1 MAAPTFLFSFDFDG
15 TLVDEPPHPAINP
28 GLNSFL
34 ESVQTQGGVW
44 AVNTGRTLFQALDGI
59 SEHKIRP
66 VPDFIMAK
74 ERELYAPTQF
84 NRWVDVGD
92 WNKRCQKEHKR
103 FLKTHRKLFKRVRA
117 YLETE
122 TNAQWMEGMEE
133 TPGVIA
139 TSEEE
144 MGKVCAY
151 IEEETRNDDVLSY
164 ERNSI
169 YLRFSHTAY
178 HKGSVLQE
186 LARHLDV
193 PREKICV
200 AGDNHNDLSMLCPT
214 VAGFR
219 VCPSNAIPEVQA
231 VVSGSPGGVVGNGR
245 ASFGVLEGI
254 QRLLSAEPEGQPAP

>member
-1 MAAPTFLFSFDFDG
+1 MAAPTFLYSFDLDG
-15 TLVDEPPHPAINP
+15 TLVDEPPYPTINP

-34 ESVQTQGGVW
+34 ESVKTQGGVW

-59 SEHKIRP
+59 AEHKIRP

-103 FLKTHRKLFKRVRA
+103 FLKTHRKLFKRVQA
-117 YLETE
+117 YLEAE

-139 TSEEE
+139 TSGEE

-151 IEEETRNDDVLSY
+151 IEEEIRNDDVLSY

-169 YLRFSHTAY
+169 YLRFSHAAY

-254 QRLLSAEPEGQPAP
+254 QRLLSSEPEEQPAP

>member
-1 MAAPTFLFSFDFDG
+1 
-15 TLVDEPPHPAINP
+15 
-28 GLNSFL
+28 
-34 ESVQTQGGVW
+34 
-44 AVNTGRTLFQALDGI
+44 
-59 SEHKIRP
+59 
-66 VPDFIMAK
+66 
-74 ERELYAPTQF
+74 
-84 NRWVDVGD
+84 
-92 WNKRCQKEHKR
+92 
-103 FLKTHRKLFKRVRA
+103 
-117 YLETE
+117 
-122 TNAQWMEGMEE
+122 MEE